1 MLHTAPS
8 QHSFRRCPA
17 AKTELTVAIQHSG
30 MNRADAVTSELA
42 TLKPELE
49 SEFPIRKLGV
59 FGSYAR
65 GEQHSDSDL
74 DILVEFAEPV
84 TLFELVRLENEL
96 TTRLG
101 VDVDLVTRNSLKP
114 GIKARVSDDVV
125 YV

>member
-1 MLHTAPS
+1 
-8 QHSFRRCPA
+8 
-17 AKTELTVAIQHSG
+17 

>member
-1 MLHTAPS
+1 MSNGEQITG
-8 QHSFRRCPA
+8 
-17 AKTELTVAIQHSG
+17 K
-30 MNRADAVTSELA
+30 LA

-49 SEFPIRKLGV
+49 AEFPIGKLGV

-65 GEQHSDSDL
+65 GEHGSESDL
-74 DILVEFAEPV
+74 DVLVEFTEPV

-101 VDVDLVTRNSLKP
+101 VEVDLITRASLKP
-114 GIKARVSDDVV
+114 GIDARVAEDIV